1 MADALVIGG
10 SGQIG
15 GALLTVLERSGI
27 SAVGTYHRQPRA
39 GLQQLDLADAASVNA
54 CVAAVRPSLVFIAM
68 NNAGGVDWCEEHPD
82 QAIDLH
88 VEGTRRVLE
97 AAAPLKAR
105 VVFFSTDYVFDG
117 NSGPYRETDPP
128 SPVSVYGRAKR
139 DAEAL
144 VAAYPHGHLIVR
156 TTAVFSWDRASRNFA
171 MTAWNELSAG
181 RALRVPDDQL
191 CNPTL
196 AELAAEATV
205 RLVQASAL
213 GIYNVAGKTRM
224 SRAAFAAALAKA
236 MALDTALIQPV
247 PTTALQQRAARPL
260 QAGFDT
266 AKITD
271 ALGTEPLDLAASLQ
285 RLRRQWR
292 ADTYVAA
299 GPARATSAAETLKAE
314 ILAKVRE
321 YHAVAHAGTPF
332 VPGKSRVN
340 YAGRVFGPEEL
351 VNLTDSALDFWL
363 TMGPYGD
370 LFESRMKK
378 YFGARDFAL
387 VNSGSTANLTAVMT
401 LMSRQLPRPLAAGDE
416 VITPAVTFPTT
427 VAPLVHGGMVPVFVD
442 CEIDTCNIDPA
453 RLEAAL
459 SPRTRA
465 IMVPHTLGIPC
476 DLDVLTEIARRKDL
490 LLVEDCCDAL
500 GSLFRGRLVGTFGD
514 LATLSFFPAHHM
526 TMGEGGGVIVN
537 SAQLSPIVRSVRD
550 WGRDCWCAPG
560 ESNTCGKRFGWQL
573 GDLPCGY
580 DHKYTYSNL
589 GYNFKTTDMQAA
601 IGVAQMD
608 RLPGFIAAR
617 RANFGKL
624 YEGLRQY
631 ADRLILPRLDPRAEP
646 SWFALPIT
654 VQNGVSRRELVHWL
668 EHANIE
674 TRELF
679 GGNILKQ
686 PGYRGIAMRQAGGL
700 DVTDRI
706 MRDTFFIGV
715 YPGLTG
721 EMIEYVLDAF
731 ARFFADRS
739 RYS

>member
-15 GALLTVLERSGI
+15 SALLTVLERSGV
-27 SAVGTYHRQPRA
+27 SAVGTYHAQPRPE
-39 GLQQLDLADAASVNA
+39 LIHLDLADAQAVTACLASV
-54 CVAAVRPSLVFIAM
+54 RPKLVFIAM
-68 NNAGGVDWCEEHPD
+68 NNAGGVDWCEEHPRE
-82 QAIDLH
+82 ALDLH
-88 VEGTRRVLE
+88 VEGTRRVLD
-97 AAAPLKAR
+97 ASAPLGAR
-105 VVFFSTDYVFDG
+105 VVFFSTDYIFDG
-117 NSGPYRETDPP
+117 VAGPYRETDPP
-128 SPVSVYGRAKR
+128 NPVSVYGRAKR

-144 VAAYPHGHLIVR
+144 VRAYPHGHLIAR
-156 TTAVFSWDRASRNFA
+156 TTAVFSWQRASRNFA
-171 MTAWNELSAG
+171 MTVWNELSAG
-181 RALRVPDDQL
+181 RTLRVPDDQL

-196 AELAAEATV
+196 AEFVAEATL
-205 RLVQASAL
+205 RLVQAGAD
-213 GIYNVAGKTRM
+213 GTFNVAGKTRM
-224 SRAAFAAALAKA
+224 SRAALAAALARA
-236 MALDTALIQPV
+236 MGLSADAIQPV
-247 PTTALQQRAARPL
+247 QTTALNQRAARPL

-266 AKITD
+266 GKITE

-292 ADTYVAA
+292 ADTYVGGGPEQAT
-299 GPARATSAAETLKAE
+299 GPAEALKAE

-321 YHAVAHAGTPF
+321 YHALAHTRPPF
-332 VPGKSRVN
+332 VAGKGRVN
-340 YAGRVFGPEEL
+340 YAGRVFGPEEM
-351 VNLTDSALDFWL
+351 VNVVDSALDFWL

-387 VNSGSTANLTAVMT
+387 VNSGSSANLTAVMA

-427 VAPLVHGGMVPVFVD
+427 VAPLVHGGVVPVFVD

-453 RLEAAL
+453 RIEAAI
-459 SPRTRA
+459 SPKTRA

-476 DLDVLTEIARRKDL
+476 DLDALTDIARRRDL

-514 LATLSFFPAHHM
+514 LATLSFFPAHHI

-537 SAQLSPIVRSVRD
+537 APHLSPIVRSVRD

-589 GYNFKTTDMQAA
+589 GYNFKPTDLQAA
-601 IGVAQMD
+601 IGVAQLD
-608 RLPGFIAAR
+608 RLAGFVAAR
-617 RANFGKL
+617 RANFSTL
-624 YEGLRQY
+624 YDGLRAY
-631 ADRLILPRLDPRAEP
+631 ADKLVLPRLDERAEP
-646 SWFALPIT
+646 SWFALPLT

-686 PGYRGIAMRQAGGL
+686 PGYRGIAMRQAGTL

-721 EMIEYVLDAF
+721 EMIQYVLDTF
-731 ARFFADRS
+731 AAFFASRT